1 MQLLVELSADR
12 LSPDGARALN
22 ALYRVRN
29 LSRFGVEDI
38 GYDGP
43 ALSEEEIEKRG
54 TAYLEEFA
62 SILEETPAMGKAVSL
77 FFLGVLEFTE
87 EILLG
92 YSTLAAQNILG
103 EDVGM
108 IVSREKRERALFG
121 MSLLLSKQEEMP
133 GLMDK
138 LRSVVAQLEKQ

>member
-1 MQLLVELSADR
+1 
-12 LSPDGARALN
+12 
-22 ALYRVRN
+22 
-29 LSRFGVEDI
+29 
-38 GYDGP
+38 
-43 ALSEEEIEKRG
+43 
-54 TAYLEEFA
+54 
-62 SILEETPAMGKAVSL
+62 MGKAVSL